1 MSCVMTKISL
11 IFLCFF
17 VVTSGVRADLVGPT
31 PSEVYSQVMQIEK
44 EVDLLRHYF
53 GVDQEKKAAIYQG
66 NLRPRHVWEKSYLIQ
81 VKINVLR
88 KKIGL
93 PRNEPN
99 YIEPELSIS
108 SGMVFEQSQRLL
120 TELRILKKR
129 LGITEQVS
137 PPQQYRGKQSID
149 VFNRLHYISYQ
160 LDVINREE
168 INPNYVFAE
177 VMRMFDDIA
186 SLLKMLHIR
195 DQTYPP
201 GKQKEVTP
209 ADSLAATFE
218 LLAEIQ
224 RLQKNVGIEQTDF
237 SIFRKK
243 EQVFPSDVFSL
254 VSMAL
259 AELQTIKAYSE
270 LNHYVTPPAVT
281 HERKKPNDVHQL
293 LRWTT
298 RMLRQI
304 RSL

>member
-1 MSCVMTKISL
+1 MIKKYL
-11 IFLCFF
+11 FLLCLLAGAG
-17 VVTSGVRADLVGPT
+17 GVRAELVELT
-31 PSEVYSQVMQIEK
+31 PSEVYAQVMQIDK
-44 EVDLLRHYF
+44 EIDLLQRYF
-53 GVDQEKKAAIYQG
+53 GVEREKKTDIYQG
-66 NLRPRHVWEKSYLIQ
+66 NLRSRHVWEKSYLVQ

-93 PRNEPN
+93 PRNEPHS
-99 YIEPELSIS
+99 IEPELNLSP
-108 SGMVFEQSQRLL
+108 GLVFEQSQRILA
-120 TELRILKKR
+120 ELRILKKR
-129 LGITEQVS
+129 LGITKQVS
-137 PPQQYRGKQSID
+137 PSQQYAGKQSID
-149 VFNRLHYISYQ
+149 VFNKLHHISYQ

-177 VMRMFDDIA
+177 VMRVYEDIA
-186 SLLKMLHIR
+186 TLLKALQLR

-201 GKQKEVTP
+201 GKQEKVTP

-224 RLQKNVGIEQTDF
+224 RLQKDAGIERADF
-237 SIFRKK
+237 SIFQKK
-243 EQVFPSDVFSL
+243 EEVLPSDVFNL

-270 LNHYVTPPAVT
+270 LNYYVTPPAVT
-281 HERKKPNDVHQL
+281 HKRKKPNDVHQL

>member
-1 MSCVMTKISL
+1 MKEIYV
-11 IFLCFF
+11 FF
-17 VVTSGVRADLVGPT
+17 FCLLALAGGVQAELVELT
-31 PSEVYSQVMQIEK
+31 PSEVYSQVMQIDK
-44 EVDLLRHYF
+44 EVDLLQRYF
-53 GVDQEKKAAIYQG
+53 GLDREQKVDIYQG
-66 NLRPRHVWEKSYLIQ
+66 NLLPRHVWEKSYLIQ

-93 PRNEPN
+93 PRNEPHS
-99 YIEPELSIS
+99 IEPELNLSP
-108 SGMVFEQSQRLL
+108 GLVFEQSQRLL
-120 TELRILKKR
+120 AELRILKKR

-137 PPQQYRGKQSID
+137 PPQQYTGKQPID
-149 VFNRLHYISYQ
+149 VFNRLHHISCQ

-177 VMRMFDDIA
+177 VMRIYEDIA
-186 SLLKMLHIR
+186 TLLKALQLR

-201 GKQKEVTP
+201 GKQEEVTP
-209 ADSLAATFE
+209 ADALTATFE

-224 RLQKNVGIEQTDF
+224 RLQKNAGIERTDF
-237 SIFRKK
+237 SIFQKK
-243 EQVFPSDVFSL
+243 EQVLPSDLFSL

-259 AELQTIKAYSE
+259 AELQTIKAYSD

-281 HERKKPNDVHQL
+281 HERKKISDVHQL